1 MDDKKLTDT
10 FKSIDPLLNAIFHVV
25 GYQLPRD
32 KHLSFNQLQFLN
44 LKRSNSGLGHLSKE
58 GAAKDWYPHFEK
70 TVREVRVGLT
80 ACYYHVES
88 VAKLETALLE
98 TVRSYLPSLNLKLG
112 QGLAG
117 GHYERLAF
125 EYHAHIMTLRRALD
139 YFAGSVGCYFKRDVT
154 SIRGLKKKI
163 SDSQPSSVRDRIS
176 ARIDRLATAIP
187 DTFASREHAKSKRDL
202 LAHYRN
208 IDVGTLN
215 ISRSTDDR
223 YFVGLAGGGEALS
236 GGELPSIALEVGR
249 GSDLPL
255 TLAPK
260 LQAQVDEVAQAIL
273 GSYWDMGL
281 LEFPK
286 HGKVSTNSKYA
297 EI

>member
-1 MDDKKLTDT
+1 MGDEESADA
-10 FKSIDPLLNAIFHVV
+10 FESINPLLNAIFRVV

-32 KHLSFNQLQFLN
+32 KHLTFNQLQFLN
-44 LKRSNSGLGHLSKE
+44 LKRSNLSLGHLSQV
-58 GAAKDWYPHFEK
+58 GSAKDWYMRFDE

-88 VAKLETALLE
+88 VAKLEAILLE
-98 TVRSYLPSLNLKLG
+98 TVRSYLPSLNLQLG
-112 QGLAG
+112 QGVAG

-125 EYHAHIMTLRRALD
+125 EYHAYIMTLRRALD
-139 YFAGSVGCYFKRDVT
+139 YFAGSAGCYFKRDVT
-154 SIRGLKKKI
+154 SIRRLKKNI
-163 SDSQPSSVRDRIS
+163 AESQPSSVRDRIS
-176 ARIDRLATAIP
+176 ARIDRLTRAIP

-202 LAHYRN
+202 LAHYEN

-215 ISRSTDDR
+215 IFRSTDDR
-223 YFVGLAGGGEALS
+223 HLVGLAGGGEELS
-236 GGELPSIALEVGR
+236 GGDLLRITLEVDR
-249 GSDLPL
+249 SSNLPL

-260 LQAQVDEVAQAIL
+260 LQSQVDEVAQAIL

-286 HGKVSTNSKYA
+286 HGKVSANIKYA
-297 EI
+297 EL